1 MRWKQA
7 ELCRKIDH
15 QLSSQNWCQL
25 WIISDT
31 FDNIWIIIAIFMFYI
46 YKSKYL
52 EKWICRMSCVCLV
65 FSDLPAIDLPA
76 DWFFTE
82 TGQKDKSRN
91 QLQEKSSA
99 LAGAS
104 RRHHHHYEIMTLS
117 RRIKKIK
124 SKDNSPNLHTD

>member
-1 MRWKQA
+1 MNMPYVWYFLTWLKP
-7 ELCRKIDH
+7 
-15 QLSSQNWCQL
+15 S
-25 WIISDT
+25 
-31 FDNIWIIIAIFMFYI
+31 
-46 YKSKYL
+46 
-52 EKWICRMSCVCLV
+52 
-65 FSDLPAIDLPA
+65 AIDLPA

-99 LAGAS
+99 LASAS